1 MRCLLFITFCL
12 LGFESPAQS
21 DADYIK
27 TIYKNALTQAEVLQN
42 YTAQKTRHGHAI

>member
-27 TIYKNALTQAEVLQN
+27 TIYTLLIILKFEFLIEENPPLTSITES
-42 YTAQKTRHGHAI
+42 